1 MVIKYGNHREYAGVK
16 YLITQEVVMAS
27 DMTPFSFLKKVVEGP
42 SENWVRKLKI
52 RFPIGKK
59 SCKGSQIFSNPRQG
73 E

>member
-1 MVIKYGNHREYAGVK
+1 
-16 YLITQEVVMAS
+16 MAS
-27 DMTPFSFLKKVVEGP
+27 DMTPFSFLKKVAEGP